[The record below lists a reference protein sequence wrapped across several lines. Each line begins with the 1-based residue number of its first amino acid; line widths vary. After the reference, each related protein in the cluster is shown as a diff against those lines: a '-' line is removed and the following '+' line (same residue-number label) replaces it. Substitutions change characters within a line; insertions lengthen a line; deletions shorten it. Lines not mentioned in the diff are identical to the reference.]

1 MASRIVIQHVSG
13 AKANQ
18 IEQFPVEGLVEL
30 SMGRDP
36 SCSMAFDSQRDDS
49 VSRKHAVIRIENG
62 DHFKLADLGSSNGTR
77 VNGEAISGEVELSA
91 GDVIEL
97 GAGGPKFTFDVQPR
111 PPHFMQRTRFV
122 AKNVAAT
129 RVLSP
134 ADIEAAAKAAKAAPE
149 PAKAGIGRNTVIGM
163 MTAQQSRTNRN
174 WMYVLAGVLL
184 LVAVGGGGLY
194 YNNKIKAEEAA
205 VAMAKQAEELKA
217 QREAAAAAAA
227 KQAAEMQAQKEAAEK
242 AAQKAKEEHEAAL
255 KRAVGMSPQEIA
267 RKYGNAVVMI
277 EVSWRLF
284 DKQSGKPLYHKTVS
298 QKDIED
304 TRAAIRKKA
313 EEAKAPPGPNA
324 QNPNAQRP
332 NPQGPNTQG
341 PNTKGPE
348 KVDPAKLKKD
358 IPAYVLLAN
367 GQVARWLT
375 TDDENQTN
383 MVVGETSSGTGFVI
397 NSQGYL
403 LTNKHVAAGW
413 AVRYEGDLDEK
424 FGVAFDVREQR
435 APIIFVPN
443 RQSELI
449 GVLEG
454 GPVFGTSIPPAG
466 VGGPRH
472 SFEGRNESLV
482 VRFPGSPLRLSA
494 RLMRASV
501 EADAALIKV
510 DTQQPLT
517 TVDLSDGNIAAVGE
531 QVTVL
536 GYPGFN
542 RRLMSRAVIN
552 STELDRPNQQVQI
565 VPEPTVTG
573 GNISLILTSAQRSGG
588 VTTIGPGDA
597 YQLTAATG
605 AGNSGG
611 PVFDRNGKVIA
622 ILTYGGPQQTH
633 SHAIPIKFGIDLL
646 KTQRTAP
653 N

>member
-1 MASRIVIQHVSG
+1 MASRIVIQHLSG

-49 VSRKHAVIRIENG
+49 VSRKHATIRIESG
-62 DHFKLADLGSSNGTR
+62 DHFKLVDLGSANGTR
-77 VNGEAISGEVELSA
+77 VNGEVVSGEVELSA

-111 PPHFMQRTRFV
+111 PPHFMIRTRFV
-122 AKNVAAT
+122 SKNVAAT

-134 ADIEAAAKAAKAAPE
+134 ADIEAAAKAAKVAPE
-149 PAKAGIGRNTVIGM
+149 PAKAGVGRNTVIGM
-163 MTAQQSRTNRN
+163 MADQQSRTNRN

-194 YNNKIKAEEAA
+194 YHNKIKAEEAA

-227 KQAAEMQAQKEAAEK
+227 KQAAELQAQKEAAEK

-267 RKYGNAVVMI
+267 RKYGNSVVLI
-277 EVSWRLF
+277 QLRWRLF
-284 DKQSGKPLYHKTVS
+284 DGPSGRPLYQKTVS
-298 QKDIED
+298 EKYMED
-304 TRAAIRKKA
+304 TAEAIALAKGERRAAREPRDAQKERERTRK
-313 EEAKAPPGPNA
+313 
-324 QNPNAQRP
+324 
-332 NPQGPNTQG
+332 
-341 PNTKGPE
+341 
-348 KVDPAKLKKD
+348 V

-367 GQVARWLT
+367 GKPVRWLT

-383 MVVGETSSGTGFVI
+383 IPIGSLGHGTGFVV

-413 AVRYEGDLDEK
+413 MLSYERDLAYRVGAVFDIREREGPQL
-424 FGVAFDVREQR
+424 FTPGRVPALRGW
-435 APIIFVPN
+435 IPN
-443 RQSELI
+443 RGIVFRAGQ
-449 GVLEG
+449 
-454 GPVFGTSIPPAG
+454 PVPVDLNPHT
-466 VGGPRH
+466 
-472 SFEGRNESLV
+472 FEGRNEKLD

-494 RLMRASV
+494 RLIQASV
-501 EADAALIKV
+501 EADAAIVKV
-510 DTQQPLT
+510 DAQQPLT
-517 TVDLSDGNIAAVGE
+517 PVELSDGSIAAVGE

-536 GYPGFN
+536 GYPGFSMDN
-542 RRLMSRAVIN
+542 LPVAVID
-552 STELDRPNQQVQI
+552 SKELDRPAQHQEL
-565 VPEPTVTG
+565 VPEPTVTA

-588 VTTIGPGDA
+588 VTTIGPGDG
-597 YQLTAATG
+597 YQLTVPSG
-605 AGNSGG
+605 SGNSGG
-611 PVFDRNGKVIA
+611 PVFDRNGKVIG
-622 ILTYGGPQQTH
+622 IFTYGDKRETQTY
-633 SHAIPIKFGIDLL
+633 AIPIKFGMDLL
-646 KTQRTAP
+646 RIQRAP